1 MNQDIPRDLSSMP
14 SRPKSRKNLSSWLR
28 HRRHSDRSNVARSE
42 LGGPKPTYREH
53 LRHELD
59 DGPGHHRTD
68 DFNVTVT
75 NSGGAIG
82 SATIQCVV
90 YIPAADGGNQ
100 TNYNTTQVISLGS
113 GVTKMC
119 SIVVNTPFGTTV
131 TTDMCAERQPRL
143 NLLIF

>member
-14 SRPKSRKNLSSWLR
+14 SRPKSRKNLIIM
-28 HRRHSDRSNVARSE
+28 VAVIVVIAIVATLLVANSVVQSQPTANISATNWTMDQ
-42 LGGPKPTYREH
+42 GITGPT
-53 LRHELD
+53 
-59 DGPGHHRTD
+59 T
-68 DFNVTVT
+68 FNVTVT

-113 GVTKMC
+113 GVTQTC

-131 TTDMCAERQPRL
+131 TTDMCAVNVNPA
-143 NLLIF
+143 